1 MCELLGVSS
10 QHPVTLEMSF
20 KTLMQRAETVNPDG
34 WGAVFY
40 EQNDAYVFRE
50 PRPAN
55 NSRLANLIGQCGVE
69 SRLVLSHIR
78 RATTGPIE
86 LRNTHP
92 FTREIHGRL
101 HSFAFNGN
109 VPSVFDL
116 DLTLDQ
122 FCPIGETDGEYAFC
136 WLLEQLTSQD
146 DNGDWK
152 HTASIVKS
160 LGEQLA
166 AMGPANFLFS
176 DSRRLYAFASQRRH
190 TDGLRPPGLFYNTR
204 HCDQKRS
211 RIPCVGLSIQL
222 GSSVAQQLTLITSV
236 PLSDETW
243 IPFGE
248 NQLLVIE
255 NGQILNAE

>member
-20 KTLMQRAETVNPDG
+20 QTLMKRAETVNPDG

-50 PRPAN
+50 PRPAS
-55 NSRLANLIGQCGVE
+55 NSKLANLLGQCGVE

-92 FTREIHGRL
+92 FTREIHGL
-101 HSFAFNGN
+101 LQSFAFNGN

-122 FCPIGETDGEYAFC
+122 FVR
-136 WLLEQLTSQD
+136 S
-146 DNGDWK
+146 
-152 HTASIVKS
+152 VKP
-160 LGEQLA
+160 
-166 AMGPANFLFS
+166 MANTH
-176 DSRRLYAFASQRRH
+176 FA
-190 TDGLRPPGLFYNTR
+190 GY
-204 HCDQKRS
+204 
-211 RIPCVGLSIQL
+211 
-222 GSSVAQQLTLITSV
+222 
-236 PLSDETW
+236 
-243 IPFGE
+243 
-248 NQLLVIE
+248 
-255 NGQILNAE
+255 

>member
-10 QHPVTLEMSF
+10 LHPVTLEMSF
-20 KTLMQRAETVNPDG
+20 NTLMQRAETVNPDG

-50 PRPAN
+50 PRPAS
-55 NSRLANLIGQCGVE
+55 NSKLANLLGQCGVE

-101 HSFAFNGN
+101 HSFAFNGDIPN
-109 VPSVFDL
+109 VFDL

-122 FCPIGETDGEYAFC
+122 YCPIGETDGEFAFC
-136 WLLEQLTSQD
+136 WLLEQLLSRV
-146 DNGDWK
+146 DNGGWK
-152 HTASIVKS
+152 HTVSILKS
-160 LGEQLA
+160 VGEQLA
-166 AMGPANFLFS
+166 AMGPANFLYT
-176 DSRRLYAFASQRRH
+176 DSLRLYAFALKRRYP
-190 TDGLRPPGLFYNTR
+190 DGIRTPGLYYNTR
-204 HCDQKRS
+204 NCNQEQNS
-211 RIPCVGLSIQL
+211 IPCIGLTIQ
-222 GSSVAQQLTLITSV
+222 SDAIIEQKLTLAASV

-243 IPFGE
+243 VPFKE
-248 NQLLVIE
+248 NEILVIE
-255 NGQILNAE
+255 NGQIINTA